1 MEFVSLLTKL
11 LAMDAAQT
19 TLSKRIL
26 SIDIL
31 RGLVMII
38 MALDH
43 TRDFFHIDA
52 MTGDPLNPDTTTGM
66 LFFTRWITHFCAPT
80 FVFLSGLSAYLS
92 AQGKTPGLASSF
104 LLKRGLWLVF
114 VELAIITLGLTFN
127 PGYNFIIL
135 QVIWAIG
142 TSMIFLAIFSR
153 LSYKIVLVVGL
164 LLVFGH
170 NLFNLFP
177 APADSNGGLLLKIFF
192 TASGTV
198 VPLSGNH
205 FIYVF
210 YAIFPWTGI
219 MFIGYGVGAWYKKG
233 YAAERRQ
240 RNLFIAGLFAI
251 LVFISLR
258 LINVYGNPVPR
269 KEYHDLFKNLLVF
282 FNVSKYPPS
291 LQYACM
297 TLGPAMLFLAVTEK
311 VNNWFTKV
319 TSVYG
324 AVPFFYYV
332 LHFYLLHT
340 LLVIV
345 FFATGHGTKEI
356 VQVPFM
362 FRPETFGFSLP
373 IVYLIWFSVVASL
386 YLPCR
391 WFKQYKQ
398 THRQWWLRY
407 V

>member
-1 MEFVSLLTKL
+1 MNADTV
-11 LAMDAAQT
+11 

-43 TRDFFHIDA
+43 TRDFFHIGA

-92 AQGKTPGLASSF
+92 AQRKTPAQASSF
-104 LLKRGLWLVF
+104 LLKRGLWLILIEIV
-114 VELAIITLGLTFN
+114 VITFGLTFN
-127 PGYNFIIL
+127 PSYNFIIL

-142 TSMIFLAIFSR
+142 SSMVFLALASR
-153 LSYKIVLVVGL
+153 ISYKTVLITGL
-164 LLVFGH
+164 VLVFGH

-177 APADSNGGLLLKIFF
+177 APTDQNGGLILKIFF

-198 VPLSGNH
+198 VPLSANH
-205 FIYVF
+205 LVGVF
-210 YAIFPWTGI
+210 YAILPWTGV
-219 MFIGYGVGAWYKKG
+219 MFVGYGIGAWYKKG

-240 RNLFIAGLFAI
+240 RNLLIMGLLTIF
-251 LVFISLR
+251 VFISLR
-258 LINVYGNPVPR
+258 LINIYGDPAPR
-269 KEYHDLFKNLLVF
+269 KEYHDFFKNLLAF

-291 LQYACM
+291 LQYTAM
-297 TLGPAMLFLAVTEK
+297 TLGPAMLFLAFTE
-311 VNNWFTKV
+311 NLSNRFTRI

-340 LLVIV
+340 LLIVV
-345 FFATGHGTKEI
+345 FFATGHHTKEI
-356 VQVPFM
+356 IQVPFL
-362 FRPETFGFSLP
+362 FRPAAFGFSLP
-373 IVYLIWFSVVASL
+373 IVYLIWICAVASL

-391 WFKQYKQ
+391 WFKQYKEK
-398 THRQWWLRY
+398 HWQWWLSY
-407 V
+407 I

>member
-1 MEFVSLLTKL
+1 
-11 LAMDAAQT
+11 MDAAQS

-43 TRDFFHIDA
+43 TRDFFHIGA

-92 AQGKTPGLASSF
+92 AQSRTAAQASAF
-104 LLKRGLWLVF
+104 LFKRGLWLILIEIV
-114 VELAIITLGLTFN
+114 IITFGLTFN

-153 LSYKIVLVVGL
+153 ISYKTVLLIGL
-164 LLVFGH
+164 VLVFGH

-177 APADSNGGLLLKIFF
+177 APKDPAAGMILKVFF

-198 VPLSGNH
+198 APLSANH
-205 FIYVF
+205 FVGVF
-210 YAIFPWTGI
+210 YAILPWTGV
-219 MFIGYGVGAWYKKG
+219 MFVGYGVGAWYRKG
-233 YAAERRQ
+233 YEAERRH
-240 RNLFIAGLFAI
+240 RNLLMIGFLA
-251 LVFISLR
+251 VFVFVALR
-258 LINVYGNPVPR
+258 LINVYGDPVPR
-269 KEYHDLFKNLLVF
+269 KEYDGLFKNLLTF
-282 FNVSKYPPS
+282 FNVNKYPPS
-291 LQYACM
+291 LQYISM
-297 TLGPAMLFLAVTEK
+297 TLGPAMLFLGITEN
-311 VNNWFTKV
+311 VNNWFTRI

-340 LLVIV
+340 LLIIV
-345 FFATGHGTKEI
+345 FFTTGRSTKEI
-356 VQVPFM
+356 VQIPFM
-362 FRPETFGFSLP
+362 FRPATFGFSLP
-373 IVYLIWFSVVASL
+373 VVYVIWLSVVASL

-391 WFKQYKQ
+391 WFKQYKE

>member
-1 MEFVSLLTKL
+1 
-11 LAMDAAQT
+11 MDAAQS

-43 TRDFFHIDA
+43 TRDFFHIGA

-92 AQGKTPGLASSF
+92 AQNRTAAQASAF
-104 LLKRGLWLVF
+104 LFKRGLWLILIEIV
-114 VELAIITLGLTFN
+114 IITFGLTFN

-153 LSYKIVLVVGL
+153 ISYKTVLIIGL
-164 LLVFGH
+164 VLVFGH

-177 APADSNGGLLLKIFF
+177 APKDPAAGMILKVFF

-198 VPLSGNH
+198 APLSANH
-205 FIYVF
+205 FVGVF
-210 YAIFPWTGI
+210 YAILPWTGV
-219 MFIGYGVGAWYKKG
+219 MFVGYGVGAWYRKG
-233 YAAERRQ
+233 YEAERRQ
-240 RNLFIAGLFAI
+240 RNLLMVGFLT
-251 LVFISLR
+251 VFVFVALR
-258 LINVYGNPVPR
+258 LINVYGDPVPR
-269 KEYHDLFKNLLVF
+269 KEYDDLFKNLLTF
-282 FNVSKYPPS
+282 FNVNKYPPS
-291 LQYACM
+291 LQYISM
-297 TLGPAMLFLAVTEK
+297 TLGPAMLFLAVTEN
-311 VNNWFTKV
+311 VSNWFTRI

-340 LLVIV
+340 LLIIV
-345 FFATGHGTKEI
+345 FFATGHSTKEI
-356 VQVPFM
+356 VQIPFM
-362 FRPETFGFSLP
+362 FRPAAFGFSLP
-373 IVYLIWFSVVASL
+373 VVYVIWLSVVASL

-391 WFKQYKQ
+391 WFKQYKE

>member
-1 MEFVSLLTKL
+1 
-11 LAMDAAQT
+11 MDAAQT
-19 TLSKRIL
+19 MLSKRIL

-43 TRDFFHIDA
+43 TRDFFHIGA
-52 MTGDPLNPDTTTGM
+52 MTGDPLNPDTTTVM
-66 LFFTRWITHFCAPT
+66 LFFTRWITHFCAPA

-92 AQGKTPGLASSF
+92 AQGKTPGQVSTF
-104 LLKRGLWLVF
+104 LFKRGLWLIF
-114 VELAIITLGLTFN
+114 VELTVITFGLTFN

-153 LSYKIVLVVGL
+153 LSHKVVLIAGL

-177 APADSNGGLLLKIFF
+177 APKDPATGMFLKVFF

-198 VPLSGNH
+198 LPLSANH
-205 FIYVF
+205 FAGVF
-210 YAIFPWTGI
+210 YAILPWTGV
-219 MFIGYGVGAWYKKG
+219 MFVGYGVGAWYRRG
-233 YAAERRQ
+233 YNAERRR
-240 RNLFIAGLFAI
+240 RNLLMVGFLT
-251 LVFISLR
+251 VFIFVALR
-258 LINVYGNPVPR
+258 LINIYGDPFPR
-269 KEYHDLFKNLLVF
+269 KEYGDLLKNLLSF
-282 FNVSKYPPS
+282 FNVNKYPPS
-291 LQYACM
+291 LQYISM
-297 TLGPAMLFLAVTEK
+297 TLGPAMLFLAITE
-311 VNNWFTKV
+311 NISNWFTKV

-332 LHFYLLHT
+332 LHFYLLHI
-340 LLVIV
+340 LLIAV
-345 FFATGHGTKEI
+345 FFATGQSTKEI
-356 VQVPFM
+356 VQIPFM
-362 FRPETFGFSLP
+362 FRPATFGFNLP
-373 IVYLIWFSVVASL
+373 LVYLIWLAVVASL

-391 WFKQYKQ
+391 WFKRYKE

>member
-1 MEFVSLLTKL
+1 MNTIERERSN
-11 LAMDAAQT
+11 
-19 TLSKRIL
+19 RIL

-43 TRDFFHIDA
+43 TRDFFHIGA
-52 MTGDPLNPDTTTGM
+52 MTGDPLNPETTTGM

-92 AQGKTPGLASSF
+92 AQQKTPAQTSAF
-104 LLKRGLWLVF
+104 LLKRGLWLIAIEV
-114 VELAIITLGLTFN
+114 LIITLGLTFN

-142 TSMIFLAIFSR
+142 SSMVLLALVSR
-153 LSYKIVLVVGL
+153 ISYKTVLVIGL
-164 LLVFGH
+164 ILVFGH

-177 APADSNGGLLLKIFF
+177 EPKNEPLGLILKVFF

-198 VPLSGNH
+198 VPLSSNH
-205 FIYVF
+205 FVGVF
-210 YAIFPWTGI
+210 YAILPWTGI
-219 MFIGYGVGAWYKKG
+219 MFIGYGVGAWYQKDYG
-233 YAAERRQ
+233 SDRRK
-240 RNLFIAGLFAI
+240 RNLLVTGSLVVFLFLA
-251 LVFISLR
+251 LR
-258 LINVYGNPVPR
+258 LINFYGDPVPR
-269 KEYHDLFKNLLVF
+269 KEHHDLFKNLLAF
-282 FNVSKYPPS
+282 FNVNKYPPS
-291 LQYACM
+291 LLYTAM
-297 TLGPAMLFLAVTEK
+297 TVGPAMLFLAFTETIS
-311 VNNWFTKV
+311 NWFTRI
-319 TSVYG
+319 TAVYG

-345 FFATGHGTKEI
+345 FFATGHTSKEI

-362 FRPETFGFSLP
+362 FRPAAFGFSLP
-373 IVYLIWFSVVASL
+373 IVYLIWACAVASL
-386 YLPCR
+386 YLPCK
-391 WFKQYKQ
+391 WFRKYKA
-398 THRQWWLRY
+398 THQQWWLSY

>member
-1 MEFVSLLTKL
+1 MNADNS
-11 LAMDAAQT
+11 

-43 TRDFFHIDA
+43 TRDFFHIGA

-92 AQGKTPGLASSF
+92 AQNKTAAQASSF
-104 LLKRGLWLVF
+104 LLKRGLWLILIEIV
-114 VELAIITLGLTFN
+114 VITFGLTFN
-127 PGYNFIIL
+127 PTYNFIIL

-142 TSMIFLAIFSR
+142 SSMIFLGLASR
-153 LSYKIVLVVGL
+153 ISYKTVLITGL
-164 LLVFGH
+164 ILVFGH

-177 APADSNGGLLLKIFF
+177 APADSNGDLILKIFF

-198 VPLSGNH
+198 VPLSANH
-205 FIYVF
+205 LVGVF
-210 YAIFPWTGI
+210 YAILPWTGV
-219 MFIGYGVGAWYKKG
+219 MFVGYGVGAWYKKD
-233 YAAERRQ
+233 YAADRRQ
-240 RNLFIAGLFAI
+240 RNLLIVGLLTIF
-251 LVFISLR
+251 VFISLR
-258 LINVYGNPVPR
+258 LINIYGDPVPR
-269 KEYHDLFKNLLVF
+269 KEHHDFFKNLLAF
-282 FNVSKYPPS
+282 FNVNKYPPS
-291 LQYACM
+291 LQYIAM
-297 TLGPAMLFLAVTEK
+297 TLGPAMLFLAFTE
-311 VNNWFTKV
+311 NLSNRFTRIA
-319 TSVYG
+319 SVYG

-340 LLVIV
+340 LLIVV
-345 FFATGHGTKEI
+345 FFATGHTTKEI
-356 VQVPFM
+356 VQVPFW
-362 FRPETFGFSLP
+362 FRPATFGFNLP
-373 IVYLIWFSVVASL
+373 IVYLIWFCVVAAL

-391 WFKQYKQ
+391 WFKRYKE
-398 THRQWWLRY
+398 THQQWWLRY

>member
-1 MEFVSLLTKL
+1 MNADHVP
-11 LAMDAAQT
+11 
-19 TLSKRIL
+19 LSKRIL

-43 TRDFFHIDA
+43 TRDFFHISA
-52 MTGDPLNPDTTTGM
+52 MTGDPLNPETTTGL

-92 AQGKTPGLASSF
+92 AQNKTPAQASSF
-104 LLKRGLWLVF
+104 LLKRGLWLILI
-114 VELAIITLGLTFN
+114 EIIVITFGLTFN
-127 PGYNFIIL
+127 PSYNFIIL

-142 TSMIFLAIFSR
+142 TSMIILGLTSR
-153 LSYKIVLVVGL
+153 ISYKTVLIAGL
-164 LLVFGH
+164 ILVFGH

-177 APADSNGGLLLKIFF
+177 APADSNGGLILKIFF
-192 TASGTV
+192 TASGTILPV
-198 VPLSGNH
+198 SSTHLVG
-205 FIYVF
+205 VF
-210 YAIFPWTGI
+210 YAILPWTGV
-219 MFIGYGVGAWYKKG
+219 MFVGYGVGAWYKKG

-240 RNLFIAGLFAI
+240 RNLLIVGLLTIF
-251 LVFISLR
+251 VFISLR
-258 LINVYGNPVPR
+258 LINIYGDPTPR
-269 KEYHDLFKNLLVF
+269 KEYHDFFKNLLAF

-291 LQYACM
+291 LQYTAM
-297 TLGPAMLFLAVTEK
+297 TLGPAMLFLAFTENL
-311 VNNWFTKV
+311 NNWFTRI

-332 LHFYLLHT
+332 LHFYMLHI

-345 FFATGHGTKEI
+345 FFATGYTSKEI
-356 VQVPFM
+356 VQIPFW
-362 FRPETFGFSLP
+362 FRPATFGFDLP
-373 IVYLIWFSVVASL
+373 IVYLIWFCVVATL

-391 WFKQYKQ
+391 WFKRYKEN
-398 THRQWWLRY
+398 HKKWWLRY

>member
-1 MEFVSLLTKL
+1 MN
-11 LAMDAAQT
+11 ADNIP
-19 TLSKRIL
+19 LSKRIL

-43 TRDFFHIDA
+43 TRDFFHVGA

-92 AQGKTPGLASSF
+92 AQNKTAAQASSF
-104 LLKRGLWLVF
+104 LLKRGLWLILIEIV
-114 VELAIITLGLTFN
+114 VITFGLTFN
-127 PGYNFIIL
+127 PSYNFIIL
-135 QVIWAIG
+135 QVICAIG
-142 TSMIFLAIFSR
+142 TSMIFLGLASR
-153 LSYKIVLVVGL
+153 ISYKTVLTIGL
-164 LLVFGH
+164 ILVFGH

-177 APADSNGGLLLKIFF
+177 APADSNGGLILKIFF

-198 VPLSGNH
+198 VPLSANH
-205 FIYVF
+205 FVGVF
-210 YAIFPWTGI
+210 YAILPWTGV
-219 MFIGYGVGAWYKKG
+219 MFVGYGIGAWYKKG
-233 YAAERRQ
+233 YAADRRQ
-240 RNLFIAGLFAI
+240 RNLLTIGLLTIF
-251 LVFISLR
+251 VFISLR
-258 LINVYGNPVPR
+258 LINIYGDPVPR
-269 KEYHDLFKNLLVF
+269 KEYHDFFKNLLAF
-282 FNVSKYPPS
+282 FNVNKYPPS
-291 LQYACM
+291 LQYIAM
-297 TLGPAMLFLAVTEK
+297 TLGPAMLFLALTEK
-311 VNNWFTKV
+311 LSNRFTRI

-340 LLVIV
+340 LLIVV
-345 FFATGHGTKEI
+345 FFATGHSTKEI
-356 VQVPFM
+356 VQVPFW
-362 FRPETFGFSLP
+362 FRPAAFGFNLP
-373 IVYLIWFSVVASL
+373 IVYLIWFCVVASL

-391 WFKQYKQ
+391 WFKRYKE

>member
-1 MEFVSLLTKL
+1 MN
-11 LAMDAAQT
+11 ADNIP
-19 TLSKRIL
+19 LSKRIL

-43 TRDFFHIDA
+43 TRDFFHVGA

-92 AQGKTPGLASSF
+92 AQNKTAAQASSF
-104 LLKRGLWLVF
+104 LLKRGLWLILIEIV
-114 VELAIITLGLTFN
+114 VITFGLTFN
-127 PGYNFIIL
+127 PSYNFIIL

-142 TSMIFLAIFSR
+142 TSMIFLGLASR
-153 LSYKIVLVVGL
+153 ISYKTVLTIGL
-164 LLVFGH
+164 ILVFGH

-177 APADSNGGLLLKIFF
+177 APADSNGGLILKIFF

-198 VPLSGNH
+198 VPLSANH
-205 FIYVF
+205 FVGVF
-210 YAIFPWTGI
+210 YAILPWTGV
-219 MFIGYGVGAWYKKG
+219 MFVGYGIGAWYKKG
-233 YAAERRQ
+233 YAADRRQ
-240 RNLFIAGLFAI
+240 RNLLTIGLLTIF
-251 LVFISLR
+251 VFISLR
-258 LINVYGNPVPR
+258 LINIYGDPVPR
-269 KEYHDLFKNLLVF
+269 KEYHDFFKNLLAF
-282 FNVSKYPPS
+282 FNVNKYPPS
-291 LQYACM
+291 LQYIAM
-297 TLGPAMLFLAVTEK
+297 TLGPAMLFLALTEK
-311 VNNWFTKV
+311 LSNRFTRI

-340 LLVIV
+340 LLIVV
-345 FFATGHGTKEI
+345 FFATGHSTKEI
-356 VQVPFM
+356 VQVPFW
-362 FRPETFGFSLP
+362 FRPAAFGFNLP
-373 IVYLIWFSVVASL
+373 IVYLIWFCVVASL

-391 WFKQYKQ
+391 WFKRYKE

>member
-1 MEFVSLLTKL
+1 MN
-11 LAMDAAQT
+11 ADNN

-43 TRDFFHIDA
+43 TRDFFHVGA

-92 AQGKTPGLASSF
+92 AQHKTAAQASSF
-104 LLKRGLWLVF
+104 LLKRGLWLILI
-114 VELAIITLGLTFN
+114 EIIVITFGLTFN
-127 PGYNFIIL
+127 PTYNFIIL

-142 TSMIFLAIFSR
+142 SSMVFLALASR
-153 LSYKIVLVVGL
+153 ISYKTVLIIGL
-164 LLVFGH
+164 ILVFGH

-177 APADSNGGLLLKIFF
+177 APTDSNGGLILKIFF

-198 VPLSGNH
+198 VPLSSNH
-205 FIYVF
+205 LIGVF
-210 YAIFPWTGI
+210 YAIFPWTGV
-219 MFIGYGVGAWYKKG
+219 MFVGYGVGAWYKKG

-240 RNLFIAGLFAI
+240 RNLLIIGLLTIF
-251 LVFISLR
+251 VFISLR
-258 LINVYGNPVPR
+258 LINIYGDPAPR
-269 KEYHDLFKNLLVF
+269 KEYHDFFKNLLAF

-291 LQYACM
+291 LQYTAM
-297 TLGPAMLFLAVTEK
+297 TLGPAMLFLAFTE
-311 VNNWFTKV
+311 NLSNRFTRIA
-319 TSVYG
+319 SVYG

-340 LLVIV
+340 LLIVV
-345 FFATGHGTKEI
+345 FFATGHTTKEI
-356 VQVPFM
+356 VQVPFW
-362 FRPETFGFSLP
+362 FRPAAFGFNLP
-373 IVYLIWFSVVASL
+373 IVYLIWFCVVASL
-386 YLPCR
+386 YPPCK
-391 WFKQYKQ
+391 WFKRYKE
-398 THRQWWLRY
+398 THRQWWLSY

>member
-1 MEFVSLLTKL
+1 MN
-11 LAMDAAQT
+11 ADHM

-43 TRDFFHIDA
+43 TRDFFHISA
-52 MTGDPLNPDTTTGM
+52 MTGDPLNPETTTGM

-92 AQGKTPGLASSF
+92 AQRKTPAQASSF
-104 LLKRGLWLVF
+104 LLKRGLWLIVI
-114 VELAIITLGLTFN
+114 EIALITFGLTFN
-127 PGYNFIIL
+127 PFYNFIIL

-142 TSMIFLAIFSR
+142 FSMIFLALFSR
-153 LSYKIVLVVGL
+153 ISYKTVLIIGL
-164 LLVFGH
+164 ILVFGH

-177 APADSNGGLLLKIFF
+177 APADSNGGMILKIFF
-192 TASGTV
+192 TASGTI
-198 VPLSGNH
+198 VPVSSTHLVG
-205 FIYVF
+205 VF
-210 YAIFPWTGI
+210 YAILPWTGV
-219 MFIGYGVGAWYKKG
+219 MFVGYGVGAWYKKG
-233 YAAERRQ
+233 YAAELRK
-240 RNLFIAGLFAI
+240 RNLLIVGLLTIF
-251 LVFISLR
+251 VFISLR
-258 LINVYGNPVPR
+258 LINIYGDPAPR
-269 KEYHDLFKNLLVF
+269 KEYHDFFKNLLAF

-291 LQYACM
+291 LQYTAM
-297 TLGPAMLFLAVTEK
+297 TLGPAMLFLAFTENL
-311 VNNWFTKV
+311 NNWFTRI
-319 TSVYG
+319 TAVYG

-345 FFATGHGTKEI
+345 FFATGYTGKDI
-356 VQVPFM
+356 VQIPFW
-362 FRPETFGFSLP
+362 FRPATFGFGLP
-373 IVYLIWFSVVASL
+373 IVYLIWFCVVATL

-391 WFKQYKQ
+391 WFKQYKEN
-398 THRQWWLRY
+398 HKQWWLRY